1 MTKVREVINL
11 TVHGIGSTSRE
22 LDPGEDKTWV
32 GVEQF
37 EQMLDAVAGRQDV
50 RITFDDG
57 NASDVEI
64 ALPRLLE
71 CGLTGEFYVL
81 AGRLGEP
88 GRLTPD
94 GVRELVRAGML
105 VGSHG
110 WAHRDWRQITSEQA
124 SQEIVGANRLLSEL
138 TGRIVSRVAIP
149 FGSYDRHVL
158 RLLREAGVARAY
170 TSDGGPAGAD
180 SWLQARNSLRHDFDA
195 DWIREVLDGNPS
207 LQTRTRRLTARV
219 VKRARG

>member
-32 GVEQF
+32 GAEQF

-57 NASDVEI
+57 NASDVEV

-71 CGLTGEFYVL
+71 RGLTGEFYVL

-94 GVRELVRAGML
+94 GVRELVGAGML

-124 SQEIVGANRLLSEL
+124 SQEIMGANRLLSEL

-180 SWLQARNSLRHDFDA
+180 SWLQARNSLRHDFDD
-195 DWIREVLDGNPS
+195 DWIREVLDGSPS